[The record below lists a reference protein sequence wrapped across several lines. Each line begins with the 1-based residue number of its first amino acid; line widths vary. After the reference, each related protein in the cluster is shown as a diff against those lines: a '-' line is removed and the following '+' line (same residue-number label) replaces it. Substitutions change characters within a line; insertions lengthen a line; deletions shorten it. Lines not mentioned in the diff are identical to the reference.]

1 MVEPVTAILSGI
13 ALVKSAT
20 SFIKDNINTVNDISD
35 IAKQIDQMFEGQQ
48 QIHKERNKQANSTAN
63 ELGLSSVATS
73 IIESK
78 LADERISE
86 IRTLINYRFPTSKP
100 PSTWDLIIMERKK
113 RIEEIKQAIKKE
125 KQRILKKRQE
135 IEEYVKYGFITI
147 AIILF
152 LAVAIGVTVKF
163 LVSSTEPVYAHEMD
177 YDDGTCLV
185 YTPKWWL
192 ICLNESRDRADTEL
206 YLEYKRQQNNWIIE
220 ND

>member
-78 LADERISE
+78 LADERIS
-86 IRTLINYRFPTSKP
+86 
-100 PSTWDLIIMERKK
+100 
-113 RIEEIKQAIKKE
+113 
-125 KQRILKKRQE
+125 
-135 IEEYVKYGFITI
+135 
-147 AIILF
+147 
-152 LAVAIGVTVKF
+152 
-163 LVSSTEPVYAHEMD
+163 
-177 YDDGTCLV
+177 
-185 YTPKWWL
+185 
-192 ICLNESRDRADTEL
+192 
-206 YLEYKRQQNNWIIE
+206 
-220 ND
+220 

>member
-63 ELGLSSVATS
+63 ELGLSSVAQS
-73 IIESK
+73 VIESK
-78 LADERISE
+78 LAEERISE

-113 RIEEIKQAIKKE
+113 RIEERKQAIKRE

-135 IEEYVKYGFITI
+135 IEEYVKYGFI
-147 AIILF
+147 ALAVILF
-152 LAVAIGVTVKF
+152 LAVYIGITVKF
-163 LVSSTEPVYAHEMD
+163 LVSNTEPVYAHEMD

-192 ICLNESRDRADTEL
+192 LCLNEGRERADTEL

>member
-63 ELGLSSVATS
+63 ELGLSSVAQS
-73 IIESK
+73 VIESK
-78 LADERISE
+78 LAEERISE

-100 PSTWDLIIMERKK
+100 PSTWDLIIMERKR
-113 RIEEIKQAIKKE
+113 RIEERKQAIKKE

-135 IEEYVKYGFITI
+135 IEEYVKYGFI
-147 AIILF
+147 ALAVILF
-152 LAVAIGVTVKF
+152 LAVSIGITVKF
-163 LVSSTEPVYAHEMD
+163 LVSTTEPVYAHEMD

-192 ICLNESRDRADTEL
+192 LCLNEGRERADTEL

-220 ND
+220 KD